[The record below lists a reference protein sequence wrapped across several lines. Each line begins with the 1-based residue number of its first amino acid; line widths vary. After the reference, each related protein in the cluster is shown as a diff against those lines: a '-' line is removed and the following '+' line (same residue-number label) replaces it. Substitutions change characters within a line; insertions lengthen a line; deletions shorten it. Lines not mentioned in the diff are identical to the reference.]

1 MTEAGLFI
9 DRLAFVSMN
18 TTSPL
23 NTNPDALVELR
34 DIRFGYGERVILDG
48 ISLTIPR
55 GKVTA
60 LMGASGGGKTT
71 VMRLIGGQYCAQS
84 GSLTFDGQEVASLNP
99 TDLYAV
105 RRRMGML
112 FQFGALFTDLSVFDN
127 VAFPLREHTDLSE
140 SMIRDIV
147 LMKLEAVGLRGARDL
162 MPSEVSGGMARRVA
176 LARAMALDPELI
188 MYDEPFAGLDPISL
202 GTAARLIRQLNDT
215 LGLTSVIVSH
225 DLDETFH
232 IADQVIVLANGK
244 IAAQGTPDEVR
255 NSTDPL
261 VKQFVT
267 AAPDGPVR
275 FHYPGPSVAQDFG
288 VEGEP

>member
-1 MTEAGLFI
+1 
-9 DRLAFVSMN
+9 MN

-71 VMRLIGGQYCAQS
+71 VMRLISGQYCAQS